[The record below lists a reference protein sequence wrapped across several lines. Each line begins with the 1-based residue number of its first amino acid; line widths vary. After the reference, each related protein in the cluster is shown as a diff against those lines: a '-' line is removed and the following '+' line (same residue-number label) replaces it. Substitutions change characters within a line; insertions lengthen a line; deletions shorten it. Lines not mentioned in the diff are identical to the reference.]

1 MLNNNIGKKIFND
14 IKKLYPLNRSL
25 TGKDTRKT
33 LRYLKKINKNLKI
46 LEFRSGTKIFDWK
59 IPSEWNVKSAW
70 ISYNK
75 KKIIDFKNSNL
86 HLVSYSEPIKKKI
99 TYQKLIQNIHYI
111 KNIPNAIPY
120 VTSYYKKTWGFC
132 LSYNQFKKLQR
143 DGLYEV
149 NINSNFKNKG
159 SMSIGET
166 LIKGKVNDE
175 ILLSTNICHPSM
187 VSNEL
192 AAPVILSHIA
202 KFFSKN
208 RPHFSIRILFLPE
221 TIGSLT
227 YLKYNLKTLRKNLRA
242 GFHISCFGNKKKFS
256 IIHSKYKNSYSDEIL
271 KKSLKNHGSFKSYD
285 FKLCGSDERQYNYPG
300 IDLPIVTLTRSKFG
314 EYKEYHN
321 SLDNLKITNSKTLN
335 ESYNFIIKLVNGI
348 IEEKNK
354 KIKNSSKIIKPK
366 YLKKNNKKKFS
377 KDFKIVSKTKGEP
390 FLSKRNLYRT
400 LSKNNQI
407 WKYPDSQFIMFNTLY
422 YGDGLRISQI
432 SKIISKPAS
441 KILKTA
447 QILKK
452 NGLIEFR

>member
-33 LRYLKKINKNLKI
+33 LKYLKKINKNLKI

-159 SMSIGET
+159 SM
-166 LIKGKVNDE
+166 
-175 ILLSTNICHPSM
+175 
-187 VSNEL
+187 
-192 AAPVILSHIA
+192 
-202 KFFSKN
+202 
-208 RPHFSIRILFLPE
+208 
-221 TIGSLT
+221 
-227 YLKYNLKTLRKNLRA
+227 
-242 GFHISCFGNKKKFS
+242 
-256 IIHSKYKNSYSDEIL
+256 
-271 KKSLKNHGSFKSYD
+271 
-285 FKLCGSDERQYNYPG
+285 
-300 IDLPIVTLTRSKFG
+300 
-314 EYKEYHN
+314 
-321 SLDNLKITNSKTLN
+321 
-335 ESYNFIIKLVNGI
+335 
-348 IEEKNK
+348 
-354 KIKNSSKIIKPK
+354 
-366 YLKKNNKKKFS
+366 
-377 KDFKIVSKTKGEP
+377 
-390 FLSKRNLYRT
+390 
-400 LSKNNQI
+400 
-407 WKYPDSQFIMFNTLY
+407 
-422 YGDGLRISQI
+422 
-432 SKIISKPAS
+432 
-441 KILKTA
+441 
-447 QILKK
+447 
-452 NGLIEFR
+452 